1 MILEF
6 LTVVDDIKNKE
17 IIEYEIVDNKYYLK
31 DESNTIF
38 IKNDKSLI
46 CQRNGLVKQNIIFIE
61 KEITKS
67 KFIDSYNIE
76 MNFSIY
82 TEKLII
88 SDKQIFIKYDLLLD
102 NTVIS
107 KHKIWINFL
116 AKTTKID

>member
-82 TEKLII
+82 TEKLIM

-102 NTVIS
+102 NTIIS
-107 KHKIWINFL
+107 KHKIWINFCVSP
-116 AKTTKID
+116 KRF

>member
-31 DESNTIF
+31 DENNTIF
-38 IKNDKSLI
+38 IKNDKALI

-82 TEKLII
+82 TENLIM